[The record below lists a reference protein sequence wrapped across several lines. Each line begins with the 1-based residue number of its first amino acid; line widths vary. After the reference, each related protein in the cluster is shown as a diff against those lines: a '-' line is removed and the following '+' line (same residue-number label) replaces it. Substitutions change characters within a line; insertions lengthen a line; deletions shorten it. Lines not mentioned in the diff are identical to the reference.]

1 MVKRFP
7 HTATI
12 THETN
17 GSLVGGEW
25 VDGEKGTTNI
35 IGRYDPSY
43 DSRVFRKR
51 NALGD
56 EIQVQGYFYT
66 KQKPINGAQRIS
78 IPALNIDT
86 DIISWEEYQTH
97 NVISI

>member
-1 MVKRFP
+1 MVKRYP
-7 HTATI
+7 NTAI
-12 THETN
+12 INFESN
-17 GSLVGGEW
+17 GALVAGEW
-25 VDGEKGTTNI
+25 VDGETGTTNI

-78 IPALNIDT
+78 IPALNSDT